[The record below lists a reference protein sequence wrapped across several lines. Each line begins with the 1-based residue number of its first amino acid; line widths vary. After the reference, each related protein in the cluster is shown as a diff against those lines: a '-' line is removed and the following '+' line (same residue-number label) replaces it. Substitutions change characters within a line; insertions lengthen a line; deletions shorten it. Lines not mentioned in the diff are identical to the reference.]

1 MNTMTFLGE
10 SKDAPRVLAEGK
22 HQTLV
27 RPNPGLDAY
36 RVYFNH
42 RIEEIAHEQDILQIP
57 VADFVA
63 CLSSSEPTDSEWSDL
78 LTSHGYTEEQVTTI
92 RAE

>member
-1 MNTMTFLGE
+1 MDTMTFLGE

-27 RPNPGLDAY
+27 RPNPGLDEY

-42 RIEEIAHEQDILQIP
+42 RVEEIVNEQENLQIP

-63 CLSSSEPTDSEWSDL
+63 CLSSSTPTDQAWREL
-78 LTSHGYTEEQVTTI
+78 LTANGYSEEQVTMI
-92 RAE
+92 LAE

>member
-1 MNTMTFLGE
+1 M
-10 SKDAPRVLAEGK
+10 LAEGK

-27 RPNPGLDAY
+27 RPNPGLDEY

-42 RIEEIAHEQDILQIP
+42 RIEEIVNEQEILQIP

-63 CLSSSEPTDSEWSDL
+63 CLSSSEPADSDWREL
-78 LTSHGYTEEQVTTI
+78 LTANEYSEEQVTMI
-92 RAE
+92 LAE